1 MTDTSATPPQTPDS
15 AGPWAIPVR
24 RPLPGDDRPRG
35 GTSFPRKVW
44 NLLVAIKDGLAL
56 LFLLLFF
63 VGLFALLSGRP
74 NASLPVSKGA
84 LVVELDGVLSEQPAE
99 VDPFAA
105 VSGGDRMKE
114 YRTRD
119 VVRAIETAA
128 KDDRV
133 SAVVLDLDRFVG
145 GGQVSLAEVG
155 AAVDK
160 VRAAKKPVLAFATA
174 YTTDSYQLAAHAS
187 EIWTD
192 SIGGV
197 AVAGPGGSRLYYKG
211 LMDRLGI
218 TANIYRVGTFK
229 SAVEPYLRSDQSP
242 EAKEANL
249 AYASVLWDTWLAEV
263 KKARPQAKLDAVLA
277 TPAAVV
283 KAANNDLSKASL
295 DAGLVDKIGGR
306 LAFGERVAEIAGAPD
321 DSQPWAYNAI
331 PLKNWVAAN
340 PPEAKGAAIAVV
352 PVVGTIVDGKA
363 RPGSAGGDTIAEHIL
378 DAASDDGVK
387 AIVLRVDSPGGSV
400 LASEQIRQALLVAK
414 AKKLPIVVSMAN
426 VAASGGYWVSTPA
439 DRIFAEPE
447 TITGSIGVFGILPS
461 FDKTL
466 AKIGV
471 TTDGIRTTPL
481 SGQPDILGGVN
492 EEFNQLAQAGV
503 EDVYARFT
511 GLVAKSRKQ
520 PIEKI
525 EAIAEGRVWAG
536 GTARQIG
543 LVDQFGGLPDALAAA
558 AKLAKVDGAFHAQY
572 FEEEPSEWSKMLA
585 AWTGAEQDET
595 ALAPRGWFGI
605 AAMNRTLAE
614 RRLVQ
619 DMQMLTSS
627 GSVQAACLDCR
638 AYLPPVPAGS
648 AEAKGLIGMLAF
660 LLK

>member
-1 MTDTSATPPQTPDS
+1 MTDTTATPPTDP

-24 RPLPGDDRPRG
+24 RPLPGDDKPG
-35 GTSFPRKVW
+35 GSTSFPRKVW
-44 NLLVAIKDGLAL
+44 HLLVAIKDGLAL
-56 LFLLLFF
+56 IFLLLFF
-63 VGLFALLSGRP
+63 VALFALLAGRP
-74 NASLPVSKGA
+74 NASLPVSEGA
-84 LVVELDGVLSEQPAE
+84 LVVDFDGVVTEQPSD
-99 VDPFAA
+99 VDPLAA
-105 VSGGDRMKE
+105 LSGGGQLKE
-114 YRTRD
+114 LRTRD
-119 VVRAIETAA
+119 IVHALETAA
-128 KDDRV
+128 TDKRV
-133 SAVVLDLDRFVG
+133 TSVVLDLDRFLG
-145 GGQVSLAEVG
+145 GGQVSLAEIG

-174 YTTDSYQLAAHAS
+174 YTTDSYQVAAHAS
-187 EIWTD
+187 EIWSD
-192 SIGGV
+192 AIGGV
-197 AVAGPGGSRLYYKG
+197 AIAGPGGSRLYYKG
-211 LMDRLGI
+211 LMDKLGI
-218 TANIYRVGTFK
+218 TAHIYRVGTFK
-229 SAVEPYLRSDQSP
+229 SAVEPFLRSDQSP
-242 EAKEANL
+242 EAKEADM
-249 AYASVLWDTWLAEV
+249 AYAGVLWENWLS
-263 KKARPQAKLDAVLA
+263 D
-277 TPAAVV
+277 V
-283 KAANNDLSKASL
+283 KAARPKAKIDAFVADTASAVRAAGNDLSKAGVE
-295 DAGLVDKIGGR
+295 AGLIDKVGSR
-306 LAFGERVAEIAGAPD
+306 MAFSERVAEISGTYD
-321 DSQPWAYNAI
+321 DSRPWDYNAI
-331 PLKNWVAAN
+331 PLENWVAAN
-340 PPEAKGAAIAVV
+340 PPEEKGAAIAVV
-352 PVVGTIVDGKA
+352 PVVGEIVDGETGG
-363 RPGSAGGDTIAEHIL
+363 GSAGGDTIAEHIL
-378 DAASDDGVK
+378 DAVADSGVK

-400 LASEQIRQALLVAK
+400 LASEQIRQALLQAK
-414 AKKLPIVVSMAN
+414 AKKLPVVVSMAN
-426 VAASGGYWVSTPA
+426 VAASGGYWISTPA

-520 PIEKI
+520 PVEKI

-558 AKLAKVDGAFHAQY
+558 AKLAKVDGAFHAKY

-638 AYLPPVPAGS
+638 AYLPPVPVGS